1 MLPKRSAYVKS
12 YDGQT
17 KWMYFLIEDDD
28 LLEKYNTIWDK
39 VIAGIM
45 NEFDS
50 EPVYNKTFLKTK
62 IESHADEVTDFYDK
76 EIPKV
81 DSNHTCLEVINL
93 DSALSK
99 DGNCYLQVFL
109 KDCEYMKKKVI
120 RHITDDLEISSDDSD
135 EE

>member
-1 MLPKRSAYVKS
+1 MLPKRSACVKR

-50 EPVYNKTFLKTK
+50 EPVYNKRFLKTK